1 MACVPDESI
10 RAGLDKKPHEVQ
22 AMFDGVAQRYDLMN
36 TLMTGGLDRVWRA
49 QTRKA
54 LELRPGQRVLD
65 LACGTGVSTVELAKS
80 GAYAVG
86 ADLSTGMLVQGTR
99 TSSVQRA
106 EIPLVAGDALHLPFA
121 DAAFDAITVSFGLRN
136 VVQTGDAL
144 REMARVVRPGGRLV
158 VCEFSRPTWAPFR
171 AAYYDIALRAIQ
183 MVAKQAASNPEAYRY
198 LAESIKAW
206 PDQEELA
213 LLIDDSGWDG
223 AEWRNLAGG
232 IVALH
237 RAVKPPRR
245 GY

>member
-1 MACVPDESI
+1 MSDHVT
-10 RAGLDKKPHEVQ
+10 RASLEKKPHEVQ
-22 AMFDGVAQRYDLMN
+22 AMFDGVAKRYDLMN
-36 TLMTGGLDRVWRA
+36 TLMTGGLDRVWRS

-99 TSSVQRA
+99 TASVQHA

-121 DAAFDAITVSFGLRN
+121 DEAFDAVTISFGLRN
-136 VVQTGDAL
+136 VVRTGEAL

-158 VCEFSRPTWAPFR
+158 IAEFSRPTWAPFR
-171 AAYYDIALRAIQ
+171 AAYYDVALRAIQ
-183 MVAKQAASNPEAYRY
+183 VVAKQAASNPEAYLY

-206 PDQEELA
+206 PAQEELA
-213 LLIDDSGWDG
+213 LLIDESGWHG
-223 AEWRNLAGG
+223 AAWRNLAGG

-237 RAVKPPRR
+237 RAVKSVTPQK
-245 GY
+245 